1 MLLDSTTA
9 SQNLADS
16 TPLWV
21 TIIGWGITLL
31 AAVLPSI
38 FNFFSTRHLRKDVD
52 ALQNAKK
59 QAIDKVK
66 FVEQRIGIISNL
78 EKYIKALES
87 DVKGKST
94 VANLSRTLATVQSYA
109 ERLGF
114 STTDKKEISDLLEL
128 TRDMQMNSTSRC
140 NITPDMIQSIIEILS
155 KGEYLA

>member
-21 TIIGWGITLL
+21 TIIGWGIPLL

-38 FNFFSTRHLRKDVD
+38 FNFFSTRHLRKDVE

-78 EKYIKALES
+78 EKFIKALES

-114 STTDKKEISDLLEL
+114 STTDKKEITDLLEL
-128 TRDMQMNSTSRC
+128 TRDMQMNSTLRC

>member
-9 SQNLADS
+9 SQNLIDS

-21 TIIGWGITLL
+21 TLVGWGITLL

-78 EKYIKALES
+78 EKFIKALEY

-114 STTDKKEISDLLEL
+114 SATDKKEISDLLEL
-128 TRDMQMNSTSRC
+128 TKDMQMNSTSRC
-140 NITPDMIQSIIEILS
+140 NITPDMIQNIIEILS
-155 KGEYLA
+155 KGEYLV

>member
-1 MLLDSTTA
+1 MDSTTA

-38 FNFFSTRHLRKDVD
+38 FNFFSTRHLRKDVE

-78 EKYIKALES
+78 EKFIKALES

-114 STTDKKEISDLLEL
+114 STTDKKEITDLLEL
-128 TRDMQMNSTSRC
+128 TRDMQMNSTLRC